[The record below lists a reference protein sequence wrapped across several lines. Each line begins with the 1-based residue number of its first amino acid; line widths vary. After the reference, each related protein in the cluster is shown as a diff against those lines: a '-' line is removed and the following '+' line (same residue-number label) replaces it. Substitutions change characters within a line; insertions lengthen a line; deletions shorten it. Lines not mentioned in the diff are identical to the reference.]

1 MSPRFL
7 ATRSLLLAA
16 LAIGVGYDASAQTP
30 STADAPAQPTTRQA
44 RGTTRPADVYV
55 PPRELRATPQ
65 TFDAIQNRDLWHDT
79 DGMHINA
86 HGGGVLFHE
95 GVYYWYGEHR
105 ALRTPE
111 TRWPPSP
118 GVSVYTSTD
127 LYNWK
132 AAGIALATVNDESSD
147 ITRGCNIERP
157 KVIYNAATKKFVM
170 WFHLELKGRGYGA
183 ARTAMAVS
191 DSPTGPFTFIR
202 SLRPNAGKWPVG
214 YPEEL
219 RTPLDREG
227 AREAMAGD
235 RFRPALVEGAYL
247 RRDFEGGQMSRDMG
261 LFVDD
266 DGKAYLISS
275 AEENYTLNI
284 HELTDDYLDFTG
296 NYSRVLPGGHNEAP
310 AILKRNGKYH
320 LLASGCT
327 GWDPNDARHYT
338 ADSMLGEWTRVG
350 NPCVGVNPAN
360 GLGPRKTFGGQSTSI
375 LPVPGEPDTF
385 IAMFDVWRPRNLIE
399 SGYIWLPIE
408 FEGDKMIIRWR
419 DTWRLHEPDA
429 AAAD

>member
-1 MSPRFL
+1 VNRLQRLAIAL
-7 ATRSLLLAA
+7 ATLSTSICL
-16 LAIGVGYDASAQTP
+16 AQT
-30 STADAPAQPTTRQA
+30 TVPTTSP
-44 RGTTRPADVYV
+44 TTQPRRDRYPYQ
-55 PPRELRATPQ
+55 PPMELRDEPQ
-65 TFDAIQNRDLWHDT
+65 TRNEFKNETLWHDT

-86 HGGGVLFHE
+86 HGGGVLFHD
-95 GVYYWYGEHR
+95 GLYYWFGENR
-105 ALRTPE
+105 AMRTRE
-111 TRWPPSP
+111 VRWPPSP

-132 AAGIALATVNDESSD
+132 NAGIALATVDDEASD

-157 KVIYNAATKKFVM
+157 KVIYNAKAKKFVM

-183 ARTAMAVS
+183 ARAAVAVS

-202 SLRPNAGKWPVG
+202 SLRPNAGKWPID

-219 RTPLDREG
+219 RTPLDRDG
-227 AREAMAGD
+227 TREFMKD
-235 RFRPALVEGAYL
+235 FRKGLVEGGYL

-266 DGKAYLISS
+266 DGKGYLISS

-296 NYSRVLPGGHNEAP
+296 RYSRILPGGHNEAP
-310 AILKRNGKYH
+310 AILKRDGKYH

-327 GWDPNDARHYT
+327 GWDPNDARHFT
-338 ADSMLGEWTRVG
+338 TDNILGQWKRVG
-350 NPCVGVNPAN
+350 NPCEGVNPAN
-360 GLGPRKTFGGQSTSI
+360 NMGPNKTWGGQSTAI
-375 LPVPGEPDTF
+375 LAVPGKPGTW

-399 SGYIWLPIE
+399 SGYIWLPVE
-408 FEGDKMIIRWR
+408 FEGEKMIIRWR
-419 DTWRLHEPDA
+419 DSWKLGENGVAVDN
-429 AAAD
+429 